1 MRRSSVSCAASTR
14 RGAGCEVRYRLCG
27 VHRRQA
33 SFCSS
38 SATSSF
44 AESALSRGSSSPR
57 VPKMFMTEGG
67 IWPAIWGT
75 ILLVFWTAAVRAAYR
90 HHGGHLHVRV
100 RPRGTTT
107 RVIRLAIANMA
118 GVPSIV
124 YGLFGL
130 ALFVLTMGLGRSVL
144 AGALT
149 LACLTLPVVITSTE
163 EALRQV
169 PQDLRQA
176 SLALGASR
184 LRTTLRVVIPAAAP
198 GIVTG
203 SILGLS
209 RAAGETAPILVTA
222 VAFYAPVPAT
232 RVRRDDGAS
241 VPPLHHGHAGGEASA
256 RHRVGNRV
264 RAGCRREHHQRRRW
278 RRGVHGKGARSDG
291 RVPSVQSPGA
301 FELVDVSVT
310 YGARRRSPA

>member
-1 MRRSSVSCAASTR
+1 MSRRSTARVR
-14 RGAGCEVRYRLCG
+14 RARIIESLAKFVTGLATATVVGLVLFILGYILYRGIGSISWEFL
-27 VHRRQA
+27 
-33 SFCSS
+33 S
-38 SATSSF
+38 
-44 AESALSRGSSSPR
+44 ESPQ
-57 VPKMFMTEGG
+57 MFMTQGG

-75 ILLVFWTAAVRAAYR
+75 ILLTFWTAVFALPIGIMAGIYLSEYAR
-90 HHGGHLHVRV
+90 
-100 RPRGTTT
+100 RGKTT
-107 RVIRLAIANMA
+107 RVVRLAIQNMA

-130 ALFVLTMGLGRSVL
+130 ALFVLTMGFGRSVIS
-144 AGALT
+144 GALT

-184 LRTTLRVVIPAAAP
+184 LRTTVRVVIPAAAP

-222 VAFYAPVPAT
+222 VAFYAPVPQTVFDETMALPYHLYIMAT
-232 RVRRDDGAS
+232 QAVKPAPHIVWGTAL
-241 VPPLHHGHAGGEASA
+241 VLVAGVSIINVAAATWRS
-256 RHRVGNRV
+256 R
-264 RAGCRREHHQRRRW
+264 QRSRIRW
-278 RRGVHGKGARSDG
+278 
-291 RVPSVQSPGA
+291 
-301 FELVDVSVT
+301 
-310 YGARRRSPA
+310 

>member
-1 MRRSSVSCAASTR
+1 MKRAAARVRTAR
-14 RGAGCEVRYRLCG
+14 AIEAVAKTVTGAAAAVVVGLVVFILGYILYRGAGSISWEFLSQGPRL
-27 VHRRQA
+27 
-33 SFCSS
+33 
-38 SATSSF
+38 
-44 AESALSRGSSSPR
+44 
-57 VPKMFMTEGG
+57 FMTEGG

-75 ILLVFWTAAVRAAYR
+75 ILLTFWTALFSLPIGVMAGIFLAEYA
-90 HHGGHLHVRV
+90 
-100 RPRGTTT
+100 PRGPFT
-107 RVIRLAIANMA
+107 RVIRLSIANMA

-130 ALFVLTMGLGRSVL
+130 SLFVLTLGLGRSVIS
-144 AGALT
+144 GALT
-149 LACLTLPVVITSTE
+149 LACLTLPVIITSTE

-222 VAFYAPVPAT
+222 VAFYAPVPGTVFDETMALPYHLYIMAT
-232 RVRRDDGAS
+232 QAVKPAPHIVWGTAL
-241 VPPLHHGHAGGEASA
+241 VLVAGVSIINVAA
-256 RHRVGNRV
+256 AAWRTR
-264 RAGCRREHHQRRRW
+264 QRSKIRW
-278 RRGVHGKGARSDG
+278 
-291 RVPSVQSPGA
+291 
-301 FELVDVSVT
+301 
-310 YGARRRSPA
+310 